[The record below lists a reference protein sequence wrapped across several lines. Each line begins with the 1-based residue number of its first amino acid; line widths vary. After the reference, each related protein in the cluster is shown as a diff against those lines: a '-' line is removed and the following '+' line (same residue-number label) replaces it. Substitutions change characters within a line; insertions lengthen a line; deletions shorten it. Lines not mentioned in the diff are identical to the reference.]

1 MAPRPGVKAA
11 SRLLTSID
19 QAISSKNEVSINGIA
34 STCEAILN
42 QYDDMLKIKH
52 KDLHSLN
59 NDCESFAEKW
69 RNDENHAFCSY
80 DELITVIEWKFA
92 KGKARPMLWKKIKSN
107 PKALVK
113 TATES
118 AFEKA
123 AELNNDSSEKEIKA
137 ALEEIVTDLNG
148 IGPASASAI
157 LSLYKPEIFAFMDD
171 EVLEAITGGRKYTMN
186 AYLQMNGEC
195 SRLAKALGDEWN
207 VRSVGKA
214 LWSAARISLCD
225 DRDDLTL
232 QPKEEKK
239 RQSDEGEK
247 EGNKHRE
254 DSDESER
261 SQRRQRR
268 RVK

>member
-11 SRLLTSID
+11 SRCLTSLD
-19 QAISSKNEVSINGIA
+19 QAISSKNEASINDMA

-52 KDLHSLN
+52 KDLHTLN
-59 NDCESFAEKW
+59 NQCESFAEKW

-123 AELNNDSSEKEIKA
+123 AKLNNESSEKDIKA
-137 ALEEIVTDLNG
+137 ALEEIVSDLNG

-171 EVLEAITGGRKYTMN
+171 EVLEAITGDRKYTMK

-232 QPKEEKK
+232 EQNKQKTS
-239 RQSDEGEK
+239 QSDQGGK
-247 EGNKHRE
+247 EGKKHRE
-254 DSDESER
+254 DSVESER